1 MKKLRKII
9 VVLVVVILVGLVV
22 LMLSLDHLVKK
33 GVETG
38 ATYAMGVET
47 TLGSA
52 DLSVLGGGIKL
63 DRLRV
68 ANPQG
73 YQSPHFLAMD
83 RSQVQVALRSL
94 TGDTVEVPLIEL
106 GGIDVNLEKR
116 EGKANYSVILA
127 NLGRFESG
135 EPAPDQ
141 PPAEEGG
148 KRMVIHKLLIEDIT
162 VHVDLLPVGG
172 SLTRQEITIPRI
184 EMQDIGSDTDKGVL
198 ISEISSIVL
207 KAVLKSVI
215 DSGIQLPGDVLK
227 DLSGSLANLDSVGQ
241 FGVQVVGDVGS
252 QVTEIGQQI
261 GEQVGQIGEK
271 AGEAVGDVTK
281 GVTEGIGGLFKKK
294 EESQE

>member
-1 MKKLRKII
+1 MKKLRRII
-9 VVLVVVILVGLVV
+9 VAVVVVILLGLLV
-22 LMLSLDHLVKK
+22 LMLSLDHLVKR

-38 ATYAMGVET
+38 ATYAMGVQT

-73 YQSPHFLAMD
+73 YQSPHFFTMD
-83 RSQVQVALRSL
+83 RSQVQVALGSL
-94 TGDTVEVPLIEL
+94 MSDTMEVPVVEL

-127 NLGRFESG
+127 NLGRFESSD
-135 EPAPDQ
+135 PAPPQ
-141 PPAEEGG
+141 APAEGG
-148 KRMVIHKLLIEDIT
+148 KRMVIRRLLIEDIT

-172 SLTRQEITIPRI
+172 SLTQRQITIPKI
-184 EMQDIGSDTDKGVL
+184 EMQDIGSDSDRGVL
-198 ISEISSIVL
+198 ISEISAIVL
-207 KAVLKSVI
+207 KAVLKSLI
-215 DSGIQLPGDVLK
+215 DSGIQLPGDMLRE
-227 DLSGSLANLDSVGQ
+227 LSGGLANLESVGQ
-241 FGVQVVGDVGS
+241 FGVQVIGDVGS
-252 QVTEIGQQI
+252 KAADVSQQVS
-261 GEQVGQIGEK
+261 EQVGQIGEK

-281 GVTEGIGGLFKKK
+281 GIGDLFKKK